1 MRKLGVLLLLVMSF
15 VAAPAYPADLL
26 ELEGMVGVP
35 SPAFAIAGIPG
46 GGFPWVINRGDTVLD
61 DEGLLKVKVRGLL
74 IDPAVGPPLGGT
86 NPVAMFIATLI
97 CDGAV
102 VATIGPAPADVEGN
116 SDIRGTIDL
125 PTSCFIATVLV
136 RSGGGTQPWFAV
148 TGFGP

>member
-46 GGFPWVINRGDTVLD
+46 GGFPWVINRGDRVLD

-74 IDPAVGPPLGGT
+74 IDPAVGPPKTVCQPRQPGKISPTASAHPLGG
-86 NPVAMFIATLI
+86 
-97 CDGAV
+97 
-102 VATIGPAPADVEGN
+102 APISQDY
-116 SDIRGTIDL
+116 IR
-125 PTSCFIATVLV
+125 
-136 RSGGGTQPWFAV
+136 
-148 TGFGP
+148 